1 MGLAGEGEILG
12 RITRWLVH
20 LARHHRSVRL
30 RDISPSSQAWCGPLL
45 FSRVSVAESM
55 STQIREKVCSKRCCR
70 IWPVVIDCIRRGLED
85 VLLACKSCAWRVH
98 QNFFSMCLP
107 IEDVETIDRCFASV
121 LSTWRGIIICTWQA
135 VIPFSERVTLDIVH
149 QAARYG

>member
-45 FSRVSVAESM
+45 CFARLCGRKHVN
-55 STQIREKVCSKRCCR
+55 TNKREGVLKTVLQNLAGGDRLHQKGPGRRSSCLQNMRLARSSELLRHVFTH
-70 IWPVVIDCIRRGLED
+70 WRRG
-85 VLLACKSCAWRVH
+85 
-98 QNFFSMCLP
+98 N
-107 IEDVETIDRCFASV
+107 
-121 LSTWRGIIICTWQA
+121 G
-135 VIPFSERVTLDIVH
+135 
-149 QAARYG
+149 